1 MKRLLL
7 PIFTLL
13 IFIGSVFDSSAQNDD
28 EILSQIYN
36 EALNNGKSYEML
48 EYLSTEI
55 GHRLSGSPQ
64 AAAAVEWSRQVMK
77 SYGFDTVFLQPVM
90 VPHWV
95 RGNVETGKIVKSK
108 IGSKEVNICALGN
121 SIGTGPGGMPGIGE
135 KT

>member
-55 GHRLSGSPQ
+55 GHRLSGSQ
-64 AAAAVEWSRQVMK
+64 EGNRWVAERFAAAIEAR
-77 SYGFDTVFLQPVM
+77 
-90 VPHWV
+90 
-95 RGNVETGKIVKSK
+95 R
-108 IGSKEVNICALGN
+108 
-121 SIGTGPGGMPGIGE
+121 
-135 KT
+135 